1 MIDKEEFYRGAA
13 LSLLLEDFRCKSVR
27 RLGKGGYVVHDTF
40 FQVRF
45 TTKARSPW
53 GFAITEADIDRFK
66 NAQQEAASS
75 LLVLVCG
82 GDGICVLTL
91 QEVTKLLGN
100 NAGWISAR
108 RKHNTQYEV
117 RGTSDRLD
125 YKVPRNRWPAI
136 IFDERSKQDD

>member
-1 MIDKEEFYRGAA
+1 VIDKEEFYRGAA
-13 LSLLLEDFRCKSVR
+13 LSLLLEDIRCKSVR
-27 RLGKGGYVVHDTF
+27 RLGKGGYVVDNTF

-53 GFAITEADIDRFK
+53 GFAITEADIERFRS
-66 NAQQEAASS
+66 AQQEVTSS

-82 GDGICVLTL
+82 GDGICVLKL
-91 QEVTKLLGN
+91 QEVSRLLGDS
-100 NAGWISAR
+100 AGWISAR

-117 RGTSDRLD
+117 RGTSERLD

-136 IFDERSKQDD
+136 IFDEKEQAE